1 MSAHITCIPFRSDG
15 VLEEGIRL
23 LEDMTTINKNAK
35 EAVSLG
41 DGTLK
46 EANDTYET
54 LTGKNNNR
62 NEIYWFGIFR
72 TIWF

>member
-1 MSAHITCIPFRSDG
+1 MHFSVKTNYRSNEE
-15 VLEEGIRL
+15 LEDGIRL
-23 LEDMTTINKNAK
+23 LEHLAFINKNAK

-54 LTGKNNNR
+54 LTGMH
-62 NEIYWFGIFR
+62 
-72 TIWF
+72 TI

>member
-1 MSAHITCIPFRSDG
+1 
-15 VLEEGIRL
+15 
-23 LEDMTTINKNAK
+23 MTTINKNAK

-54 LTGKNNNR
+54 LTGKNNNNR
-62 NEIYWFGIFR
+62 NVIYWFGIFR

>member
-1 MSAHITCIPFRSDG
+1 MSAHITRIPFRSDG

-54 LTGKNNNR
+54 LTGKKQQSK
-62 NEIYWFGIFR
+62 
-72 TIWF
+72 